1 MHHPRC
7 RKAKTPTRSPL
18 SNRWWVCAAVLLASA
33 PAGCIDKPHI
43 INDSDGRYC
52 EAQGF
57 KRGSDGN
64 ADCAAKREAER
75 IKNGETPV
83 IEAPIPASIQTPKP
97 PAHPGGVSQTM
108 PVTVTQ
114 GITATVNFSFSV
126 KPDCTPDGLAAL
138 RIDRQPT
145 HGTAKISLRED
156 YAAASQGDLPAVCRD
171 KKIAGIALE
180 YTPARDYVGK
190 DLIEFETTTK
200 IGKTVF
206 KMPITV
212 EAPVSSE

>member
-1 MHHPRC
+1 MHHPPY
-7 RKAKTPTRSPL
+7 RKAKTPSRPPL
-18 SNRWWVCAAVLLASA
+18 SNRGWACAAVLLALA

-64 ADCAAKREAER
+64 ANCAAKREAER
-75 IKNGETPV
+75 IQNSETPV

-97 PAHPGGVSQTM
+97 PAHPGGVSQTV

-138 RIDRQPT
+138 RIDQQPA
-145 HGTAKISLRED
+145 HGTAKISPRED
-156 YAAASQGDLPAVCRD
+156 YAAASQGDLPVVCRD

-180 YTPARDYVGK
+180 YSPARDYVGP

-200 IGKTVF
+200 IGKTAF

-212 EAPVSSE
+212 EALGSSQ